1 MKRQLRTLEEYKNSL
16 GDLHDRMV
24 LSIQNSVD
32 DWRKI
37 QDFSNGLGIGAVN
50 YKPRTKAAV
59 VHDHIAH
66 RIFNEF
72 YHDDNIK
79 IDEFNGVFG
88 FLFED
93 KFFIRFKKMDPK
105 KFTTSNVSTKQNTK
119 YSYQYPT
126 ISGLPESPTIL
137 YAGYSLDKTGDNILG
152 IYLVCRDGDNIEW
165 VDEYG
170 VYDSQQV
177 SFDFNDL
184 KVNETKVDKL
194 LQRVRAKNIGRKK
207 STGTDL

>member
-1 MKRQLRTLEEYKNSL
+1 MKRHLRTLEEYKSSL
-16 GDLHDRMV
+16 GDIHERMV
-24 LSIQNSVD
+24 SSIQNSVA

-37 QDFSNGLGIGAVN
+37 QDFSNELGIGAVN

-59 VHDHIAH
+59 IHDHIAH
-66 RIFNEF
+66 HIYKEF
-72 YHDDNIK
+72 YNDDNIRV
-79 IDEFNGVFG
+79 DDFNGVFG
-88 FLFED
+88 FLYKD
-93 KFFIRFKKMDPK
+93 KFFIRFKKMDPH
-105 KFTTSNVSTKQNTK
+105 KFTTANVATKQNTR
-119 YSYQYPT
+119 YTYQNPT
-126 ISGLPESPTIL
+126 ILGLPESPTIL

-184 KVNETKVDKL
+184 KDNEAKVDDL
-194 LQRVRAKNIGRKK
+194 VQRVRAKNLTKNKG
-207 STGTDL
+207 TGTEL